1 MNSTN
6 GIENILEETIQRF
19 FTLDRDSSLN
29 LSSWINSPIIYETTT
44 PIINVPP
51 TDDDSIPDL
60 IENTN
65 TNTNINSP
73 VDERGIQLWSNMLED
88 YNRQMR
94 MYQENFKTILDIT
107 QTFLPQRTTIPV
119 RTTHTNTNTNTNTNN
134 SFWRDLIRNNR
145 YSIEIERMIPSLFP
159 TVDQINSATTNFV
172 CDLSN
177 NPLNYQVCPI
187 SLEDFRDGES
197 LTRIH
202 HCGHIFKTTE
212 LSRWFTRNSHCPTCR
227 YDIRHNR

>member
-29 LSSWINSPIIYETTT
+29 LSSCINSPIIYETTT

-51 TDDDSIPDL
+51 ADDDSIPDL

-65 TNTNINSP
+65 TNANINP
-73 VDERGIQLWSNMLED
+73 AVDQRGMQLWSNMLED
-88 YNRQMR
+88 YNTQMR
-94 MYQENFKTILDIT
+94 MYQENFRTILDIT
-107 QTFLPQRTTIPV
+107 QTFLPQRTTIP
-119 RTTHTNTNTNTNTNN
+119 NTNMNTNN

-145 YSIEIERMIPSLFP
+145 YSIEIERMIPPSFFTTNIP
-159 TVDQINSATTNFV
+159 TMDQIHSATTSFV

-202 HCGHIFKTTE
+202 HCGHIFKTNE
-212 LSRWFTRNSHCPTCR
+212 LSRWFTRNAHCPTCR

>member
-6 GIENILEETIQRF
+6 RIENILDETIQRF

-44 PIINVPP
+44 PIINVPT

-60 IENTN
+60 IENE
-65 TNTNINSP
+65 NINP
-73 VDERGIQLWSNMLED
+73 AVDQRGIQLWSNMLED
-88 YNRQMR
+88 YNTQMR
-94 MYQENFKTILDIT
+94 MYQENFRTILDIT
-107 QTFLPQRTTIPV
+107 QTFLPQRTTIP
-119 RTTHTNTNTNTNTNN
+119 NTNTNTNN

-159 TVDQINSATTNFV
+159 TVDQINSATTSFV

-202 HCGHIFKTTE
+202 HCGHIFKTSE

>member
-29 LSSWINSPIIYETTT
+29 VSSWINSPIIFETTT
-44 PIINVPP
+44 PILNVPT
-51 TDDDSIPDL
+51 TDNDNDNDSIPDL
-60 IENTN
+60 IENPN
-65 TNTNINSP
+65 TNPNTN
-73 VDERGIQLWSNMLED
+73 VDERGMQLWSNMLED
-88 YNRQMR
+88 YNTQMR
-94 MYQENFKTILDIT
+94 MYQENFRTILDIT
-107 QTFLPQRTTIPV
+107 QTFLPQRTTTTV
-119 RTTHTNTNTNTNTNN
+119 RNTNTNN
-134 SFWRDLIRNNR
+134 YFWRDLIRNNR
-145 YSIEIERMIPSLFP
+145 YSIEMERMIHSLFP
-159 TVDQINSATTNFV
+159 TVIPTTDQINSATTNFV

-187 SLEDFRDGES
+187 SLEDFNNGEL

-202 HCGHIFKTTE
+202 HCGHIFKTSE